1 MPEERLEALGMR
13 RALPPPF
20 PDDGTDDDRHARR
33 PPVHVAPLRRQV
45 DHLIRREKHEIIA
58 RVHDDGA
65 LAHGR
70 GAYRDSREGLFGYGH
85 IEDSGPAESFVGGA
99 GRAKDPLVIIHADSH
114 DEHIRILRHS
124 LNQGLGDCLRVRAR
138 AHDRFR

>member
-1 MPEERLEALGMR
+1 METEERINLL
-13 RALPPPF
+13 
-20 PDDGTDDDRHARR
+20 
-33 PPVHVAPLRRQV
+33 
-45 DHLIRREKHEIIA
+45 A
-58 RVHDDGA
+58 RVARSPGAAKNATGPTSILTLAAASFGARVNDDA
-65 LAHGR
+65 TLDHRR
-70 GAYRDSREGLFGYGH
+70 GPYGDPREGLFGYGH
-85 IEDSGPAESFVGGA
+85 IEDSRPSEFFVGGA